1 MLTFIVAEIGVNWN
15 GDAILLENMIEN
27 AKKAGCNAVKFQS
40 FDEKIVKDH
49 PQSSHLLK
57 SSVSKSNIELIN
69 SIAKKNNIEWFSTPM
84 YSEAVEILDPYVE
97 KFKIR
102 FTDGENLLKN
112 KTSDLF
118 KKILETGKKVFVST
132 EINPKN
138 CKCIDCMKLYCK
150 DHLHN
155 HRKDCV
161 KSCKFCRTKVKIEG
175 LRAIHEDSAEV
186 LIANLDEEIK
196 SKYDD
201 VNYSDLQKAH
211 SLMINR
217 ITRIKEE
224 IKVYSELIQK
234 VNDKMEELS

>member
-1 MLTFIVAEIGVNWN
+1 MISDNCTLCDLTNIMQWYE
-15 GDAILLENMIEN
+15 
-27 AKKAGCNAVKFQS
+27 
-40 FDEKIVKDH
+40 
-49 PQSSHLLK
+49 SSPEDIQK
-57 SSVSKSNIELIN
+57 SEQHK
-69 SIAKKNNIEWFSTPM
+69 
-84 YSEAVEILDPYVE
+84 
-97 KFKIR
+97 
-102 FTDGENLLKN
+102 
-112 KTSDLF
+112 
-118 KKILETGKKVFVST
+118 
-132 EINPKN
+132 
-138 CKCIDCMKLYCK
+138 
-150 DHLHN
+150 
-155 HRKDCV
+155 
-161 KSCKFCRTKVKIEG
+161 RTKVKIEG